1 MIANMRQLATLI
13 FCCIALFASG
23 CAQLFQ
29 PDGSGS
35 IPCTKAMETELRRHV
50 YTLAKEIG
58 ERNHYHQEAYDK
70 AAQYIADEW
79 EAMGYEVDWQRY
91 PIPAKEEYLTAAGK
105 TAVNLEV
112 RKPGTDPNAP
122 WLVVGAHYDTRV
134 GMPRWNCHGPVIP
147 AKTGTP
153 GANDNAS
160 GIATLLALSRALKDV
175 PTRHG
180 IIFVAYAN
188 EEAPFFQQ
196 DEMGSRQ
203 HARKLVK
210 ELGKERI
217 MGMMTPETLG
227 VYSPRLNKKRRSA
240 VAGSL
245 FGVTDRCDFVAFMST
260 NTGRDYARQCADI
273 FAAHC
278 RFPVR
283 AITFAYLVRGIA
295 WSDDWSYMKE
305 GIPSFAITDTAYMR
319 SDDYH
324 ETSDTP
330 EKLDYR
336 EFAEVVLGL
345 EKMITCLT
353 GGTLPPENEE
363 EAP

>member
-1 MIANMRQLATLI
+1 MRKLIGMISVGVITWLVA
-13 FCCIALFASG
+13 G

-29 PDGSGS
+29 PDGSGA
-35 IPCTKAMETELRRHV
+35 IPSTAEMESELRRHV
-50 YTLAKEIG
+50 YKLAEDIG
-58 ERNHYHQEAYDK
+58 ERNHYHQEAYDR
-70 AAQYIADEW
+70 AAQYIAHEF
-79 EAMGYEVDWQRY
+79 EEMGYTVDWQRY
-91 PIPAKEEYLTAAGK
+91 TIPAKKAYLTAAGK

-134 GMPRWNCHGPVIP
+134 GMPTWNCHGPVVP

-160 GIATLLALSRALKDV
+160 GIAAVLALARRLKDT

-196 DEMGSRQ
+196 DEMGARQ

-210 ELGKERI
+210 ELGKDNI
-217 MGMMTPETLG
+217 LGMMTPETLG

-245 FGVTDRCDFVAFMST
+245 FGVADRCDYVAFMST
-260 NTGRDYARQCADI
+260 NTGRDYAQHCAEA
-273 FAAHC
+273 FSANC

-283 AITFAYLVRGIA
+283 TITFPYLVRGIA
-295 WSDDWSYMKE
+295 WSDDWAYMKE

-319 SDDYH
+319 CDDYH
-324 ETSDTP
+324 ETSDTAD
-330 EKLDYR
+330 KLDYR

-345 EKMITCLT
+345 ESMIR
-353 GGTLPPENEE
+353 EM
-363 EAP
+363 AR

>member
-1 MIANMRQLATLI
+1 MRILCTLLSVVLI
-13 FCCIALFASG
+13 LSG
-23 CAQLFQ
+23 CGRLFQ
-29 PDGSGS
+29 PDGTGR
-35 IPCTKAMETELRRHV
+35 IPDTTAMENELRRHV
-50 YTLAKEIG
+50 YKLAEEIG
-58 ERNHYHQEAYDK
+58 ERNHYHQEAYDR
-70 AAQYIADEW
+70 AAAYIAE
-79 EAMGYEVDWQRY
+79 EFESMGYNVDWQRY
-91 PIPAKEEYLTAAGK
+91 TIPAKKAYLTAAGK
-105 TAVNLEV
+105 TAANLEV

-134 GMPRWNCHGPVIP
+134 GMPTWNGHGPVIP

-160 GIATLLALSRALKDV
+160 GIAALLALARQLKNT
-175 PTRHG
+175 PTRNG

-196 DEMGSRQ
+196 DEMGSRR
-203 HARKLVK
+203 HARKLTK

-217 MGMMTPETLG
+217 LGMMTPETLG
-227 VYSPRLNKKRRSA
+227 VYSPRLNKKRKSA

-245 FGVTDRCDFVAFMST
+245 FGVADRCDFVAFMST
-260 NTGRDYARQCADI
+260 NTGRTYARRCADI
-273 FAAHC
+273 FAANC

-283 AITFAYLVRGIA
+283 TITFAYLTRGVA

-319 SDDYH
+319 CDDYH
-324 ETSDTP
+324 ETSDTA

-345 EKMITCLT
+345 ESMIQELT
-353 GGTLPPENEE
+353 R
-363 EAP
+363 

>member
-1 MIANMRQLATLI
+1 MGDMRLI
-13 FCCIALFASG
+13 FIVVCLAGMMLCG
-23 CAQLFQ
+23 CGRLFQ
-29 PDGSGS
+29 PEGRVC
-35 IPCTKAMETELRRHV
+35 IPATEEMEQTLRRHV
-50 YTLAKEIG
+50 TMLAEEIG
-58 ERNHYHQEAYDK
+58 ERNHYHQAAYDR
-70 AAQYIADEW
+70 AVQYIAAEF
-79 EAMGYEVDWQRY
+79 EAMGYEVDRQCY
-91 PIPAKEEYLTAAGK
+91 LIPAKEEYLEAAGR

-112 RKPGTDPNAP
+112 RKPGTDPTAP

-134 GMPRWNCHGPVIP
+134 GMPSWNCHGPVIP

-160 GIATLLALSRALKDV
+160 GVATVLALAKALRDV

-210 ELGKERI
+210 EMGAENIL
-217 MGMMTPETLG
+217 GMMTPETLG

-245 FGVTDRCDFVAFMST
+245 FGIPDRCDYVAFMST
-260 NTGRDYARQCADI
+260 NMGREYARRCADI
-273 FAAHC
+273 FTENC

-283 AITFAYLVRGIA
+283 TINFAYMTRGVA

-319 SDDYH
+319 CDDYH
-324 ETSDTP
+324 ETSDTAD
-330 EKLDYR
+330 KLDYR

-345 EKMITCLT
+345 ERMLLVLT
-353 GGTLPPENEE
+353 GGER
-363 EAP
+363 